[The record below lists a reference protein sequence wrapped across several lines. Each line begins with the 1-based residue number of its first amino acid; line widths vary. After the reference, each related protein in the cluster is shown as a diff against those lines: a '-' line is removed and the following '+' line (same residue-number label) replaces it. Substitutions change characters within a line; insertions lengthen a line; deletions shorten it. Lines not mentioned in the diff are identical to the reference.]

1 MIKITKKQFV
11 KLMTVV
17 KERCCSLEGVYS
29 KLNELFGDV
38 GDAFIN
44 NTSLFSIVKTI
55 SEIVCDNDKNG

>member
-1 MIKITKKQFV
+1 MTKKQFV
-11 KLMTVV
+11 KLMTIV

-44 NTSLFSIVKTI
+44 NTSLFPIVKTI